1 MTSRNSVSSFR
12 FQVSGK
18 FALNLK
24 LETWNLKP
32 ASPSLVR
39 ALGAW
44 DGALITIGAVLGT
57 AIFLTPADIA
67 RSLPHAGLIQAAW
80 IVGGLLTLAGA
91 LTYAE
96 MGAMFPRAGGM
107 YHFLKE
113 AYGPLAGFLFGWG
126 SFLVI
131 MSGGIAALAAG
142 FGEYLGGFLPFFST
156 KHVLAS
162 VPIGTWTWRLTGGQ
176 AAGVLAIAFL
186 TAVNF
191 VGVKEGVWVQNL
203 VTILKIGS
211 LAALAGVG
219 LFVSAPV
226 RPDLTAPLPAGF
238 LAAFGVA
245 MISVLWAYDGWYCF
259 ALSAGEVRDPGRN
272 IPRGLI
278 LGTAAILVIYGV
290 INFVYLRA
298 LPIPVLGE
306 TPRVGEAAAQALF
319 GAGAARLV
327 SAAILVSIFGC
338 LSANILTCSRIYQPM
353 AQDGLFFRS
362 LARIHP
368 RHRVPTAS
376 LLAQAAWASVLV
388 LSGTFEQLYTY
399 VVFAEVL
406 FYAATGAAL
415 YVLRRAQPE
424 TPRPYRCWGYPWVPA
439 LFILSSLA
447 LMANTLKERP
457 TESLIGLGLLVLGLP
472 AYAAWRRTG
481 VRRLVE

>member
-1 MTSRNSVSSFR
+1 M
-12 FQVSGK
+12 
-18 FALNLK
+18 
-24 LETWNLKP
+24 
-32 ASPSLVR
+32 VR

-67 RSLPHAGLIQAAW
+67 RSLPHAGLILAAW

-142 FGEYLGGFLPFFST
+142 FGEYLGGFVPFFST
-156 KHVLAS
+156 KHVLVS
-162 VPIGTWTWRLTGGQ
+162 VPIGTWTWNFSGGQ
-176 AAGVLAIAFL
+176 AAGIIAIAFL
-186 TAVNF
+186 TAVNSF
-191 VGVKEGVWVQNL
+191 GVKEGAWVQNL
-203 VTILKIGS
+203 VTILKIGA
-211 LAALAGVG
+211 LAVLAGVG
-219 LFVSAPV
+219 LFVAAPV
-226 RPDLTAPLPAGF
+226 RPDLAATLPPGI
-238 LAAFGVA
+238 LGAFGVA

-278 LGTAAILVIYGV
+278 LGTAAILVIYAL

-298 LPIPVLGE
+298 LPIPVLAE
-306 TPRVGEAAAQALF
+306 TPRVGEAAAQALL
-319 GAGAARLV
+319 GSGAARLV

-353 AQDGLFFRS
+353 AEDGLFFRS
-362 LARIHP
+362 LARINP
-368 RHRVPTAS
+368 RHHVPTAS

-388 LSGTFEQLYTY
+388 ASGTFEQLYTY
-399 VVFAEVL
+399 VVFVEVVA
-406 FYAATGAAL
+406 YTATGAAL
-415 YVLRRAQPE
+415 YVLRRTHAA
-424 TPRPYRCWGYPWVPA
+424 TPRPYRTWGYPWVPA

-457 TESLIGLGLLVLGLP
+457 VESLIGLGILALGLP
-472 AYAAWRRTG
+472 AYAAWRRGSRT
-481 VRRLVE
+481 RTQEKAP

>member
-1 MTSRNSVSSFR
+1 MESGTRNLE
-12 FQVSGK
+12 SGE
-18 FALNLK
+18 AGLR
-24 LETWNLKP
+24 
-32 ASPSLVR
+32 R

-67 RSLPHAGLIQAAW
+67 RVLPHPGLILAAW
-80 IVGGLLTLAGA
+80 VLGGLLTLAGA

-113 AYGPLAGFLFGWG
+113 AYGPLAGFLFGWA

-131 MSGGIAALAAG
+131 MSGGVAALAAG
-142 FGEYLGGFLPFFST
+142 FGEYLGGFVPFFST
-156 KHVLAS
+156 AHLLVT
-162 VPIGTWTWRLTGGQ
+162 VPVGAWRWNLTGG
-176 AAGVLAIAFL
+176 AVAGVLAIIFL
-186 TAVNF
+186 TAVNLF
-191 VGVKEGVWVQNL
+191 GVKEGAWVQNAM
-203 VTILKIGS
+203 TILKVGS

-219 LFVSAPV
+219 LFLPAPV
-226 RPDLTAPLPAGF
+226 RPDLAAPLPPAVI
-238 LAAFGVA
+238 APFGIA

-278 LGTAAILVIYGV
+278 FGTAALIAIYGL

-298 LPIPVLGE
+298 LPISELSR
-306 TPRVGEAAAQALF
+306 TARVGEAAARALF
-319 GAGAARLV
+319 GAGAAPLV

-353 AQDGLFFRS
+353 AEDGLFFRS
-362 LARIHP
+362 LARISP
-368 RHRVPTAS
+368 RHRVPTGS
-376 LLAQAAWASVLV
+376 LAAQAAWASVLV

-399 VVFAEVL
+399 VVFVEVL

-415 YVLRRAQPE
+415 YVLRRARPGV
-424 TPRPYRCWGYPWVPA
+424 PRPYRTWGYPWMPA
-439 LFILSSLA
+439 LFIFASLA

-457 TESLIGLGLLVLGLP
+457 AESLIGIALLALGLP
-472 AYAAWRRTG
+472 AYLAWRRTRASPG
-481 VRRLVE
+481 P

>member
-1 MTSRNSVSSFR
+1 MNRER
-12 FQVSGK
+12 GREG
-18 FALNLK
+18 AGLR
-24 LETWNLKP
+24 
-32 ASPSLVR
+32 R

-67 RSLPHAGLIQAAW
+67 RAIPHPGLILAAW

-142 FGEYLGGFLPFFST
+142 FGEYLGGFVPFFST
-156 KHVLAS
+156 KHVLVS
-162 VPIGTWTWRLTGGQ
+162 VPIGFGTSRWNLTGG
-176 AAGVLAIAFL
+176 AVAGVLGIAFL
-186 TAVNF
+186 TAVNSF
-191 VGVKEGVWVQNL
+191 GVKEGAWVQNI
-203 VTILKIGS
+203 VTIVKIGS

-219 LFVSAPV
+219 LFLSAPV
-226 RPDLTAPLPAGF
+226 RPDLTAALPHGV
-238 LAAFGVA
+238 LAAFGIA

-278 LGTAAILVIYGV
+278 AGTLALIAIYGL
-290 INFVYLRA
+290 INFVYLKA
-298 LPIPVLGE
+298 LPIPVLSQ
-306 TPRVGEAAAQALF
+306 TPRVGEAAARALL
-319 GAGAARLV
+319 GPGAARLV

-353 AQDGLFFRS
+353 AKDGLFFRS
-362 LARIHP
+362 LARINP
-368 RHRVPTAS
+368 RHHVPTAS

-399 VVFAEVL
+399 VVFIEVV

-415 YVLRRAQPE
+415 YVLRRAQPAA
-424 TPRPYRCWGYPWVPA
+424 PRPYRTWGYPWVPA

-457 TESLIGLGLLVLGLP
+457 AESLIGLGLLVLGLP
-472 AYAAWRRTG
+472 AFAAWRRRIRPG
-481 VRRLVE
+481 PGGW

>member
-1 MTSRNSVSSFR
+1 M
-12 FQVSGK
+12 
-18 FALNLK
+18 
-24 LETWNLKP
+24 
-32 ASPSLVR
+32 R

-57 AIFLTPADIA
+57 AIFLTPSDIA
-67 RSLPHAGLIQAAW
+67 RALPHPGLILAVW
-80 IVGGLLTLAGA
+80 IVGGLVTLAGA

-142 FGEYLGGFLPFFST
+142 FGEYLGGFVPFFST
-156 KHVLAS
+156 RHVFAS
-162 VPIGTWTWRLTGGQ
+162 VPVGAWTWKLTGGGV
-176 AAGVLAIAFL
+176 AGVLAIAFL

-191 VGVKEGVWVQNL
+191 VGVKEGAWLQNI
-203 VTILKIGS
+203 VTVLKIGS

-219 LFVSAPV
+219 LF
-226 RPDLTAPLPAGF
+226 
-238 LAAFGVA
+238 LA
-245 MISVLWAYDGWYCF
+245 
-259 ALSAGEVRDPGRN
+259 
-272 IPRGLI
+272 
-278 LGTAAILVIYGV
+278 
-290 INFVYLRA
+290 YLRA
-298 LPIPVLGE
+298 LPIPVLSQ
-306 TPRVGEAAAQALF
+306 TARVGEAAARALL

-362 LARIHP
+362 LARIDP
-368 RHRVPTAS
+368 RHHVPTAS
-376 LLAQAAWASVLV
+376 LAAQAAWASVLV

-399 VVFAEVL
+399 VVFIEVV

-415 YVLRRAQPE
+415 YVLRRSQPA
-424 TPRPYRCWGYPWVPA
+424 TPRPYRTWGYPWVPA

-457 TESLIGLGLLVLGLP
+457 VESLIGLGLLVLGLP
-472 AYAAWRRTG
+472 AFAAWRRSA
-481 VRRLVE
+481 RPI